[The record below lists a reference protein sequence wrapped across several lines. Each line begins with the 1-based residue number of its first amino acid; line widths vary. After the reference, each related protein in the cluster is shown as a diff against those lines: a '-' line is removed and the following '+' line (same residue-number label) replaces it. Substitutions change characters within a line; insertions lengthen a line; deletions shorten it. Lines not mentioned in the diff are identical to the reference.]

1 MRCVMGYLKTTI
13 SKSARK
19 FIKEKKIKD
28 VTFNLIEGDVAGCCV
43 GIVKDIEPVYKAPN
57 DASGYRYCQTE
68 GFHIFISR
76 KIKILGPLTVTTEG
90 IWKKRLFLNG
100 ATIPI

>member
-1 MRCVMGYLKTTI
+1 MGYLKATI
-13 SKSARK
+13 SKSAQT

-28 VTFNLIEGDVAGCCV
+28 VTFKLIESDVAGCCV
-43 GIVKDIEPVYKAPN
+43 GIVKDIEPVYKAPK
-57 DASGYRYCQTE
+57 DASGYRYCLTE

-76 KIKILGPLTVTTEG
+76 KIKILGPLTLTTEG
-90 IWKKRLFLNG
+90 IWKKRLLLNG

>member
-1 MRCVMGYLKTTI
+1 MGHLNATI
-13 SKSARK
+13 SKSAQK
-19 FIKEKKIKD
+19 FIKEKNIKD
-28 VTFNLIEGDVAGCCV
+28 VTFKLIENDVVGCCV
-43 GIVKDIEPVYKAPN
+43 GIVKDIEPVYKAPS

-76 KIKILGPLTVTTEG
+76 KIKILGPLTLTTEG